1 MQVVFSP
8 EILTVLLAEQAVLEG
23 ELRATCYS
31 HSMFVMMKSIV
42 IFAILLL
49 GAAAFGNYCSLL
61 SAASPSPTPEPTHVA
76 TLTPPEPSVSFTLW
90 HTNSSVIQPPA
101 DELDHVLPICEIVSP
116 ENQTVLQTN
125 NFTLSVNVA
134 SYFWVIDSV
143 YYNADW
149 VEGIH
154 QIFGVQPPHGVVPLN
169 ASITVNFSE
178 VPYGNHT
185 LMVYANTHDG
195 SHSFATLV
203 FSNEMYSQKLT
214 KPEPFPTVTVAVVSI
229 VTVVVVAS
237 GLLVYFK
244 KHKR

>member
-1 MQVVFSP
+1 
-8 EILTVLLAEQAVLEG
+8 
-23 ELRATCYS
+23 
-31 HSMFVMMKSIV
+31 MFVMMKSIV

-61 SAASPSPTPEPTHVA
+61 SVASPSPSPEPTHVA

-90 HTNSSVIQPPA
+90 HTNASQPSA
-101 DELDHVLPICEIVSP
+101 NELDHTPPICEIVSP
-116 ENQTVLQTN
+116 LNQTVLQTN
-125 NFTLSVNVA
+125 NFTLHVNVA
-134 SYFWVIDSV
+134 SRFWVIDSV

-154 QIFGVQPPHGVVPLN
+154 EIFGVMETTSSTYTMN

-185 LMVYANTHDG
+185 LMVYANTHDS